1 MTTLLRPPAFAK
13 ATAGKRLRRVKMTTM
28 TKMTK
33 YFPALLWL
41 LLITALSTLPNPQL
55 PGFQLLAADKLV
67 HAVVYGVL
75 TWLLLR
81 GWSHSSL
88 RSAGWRER
96 WAAFLF
102 STAYGVLMEWVQY
115 AFIPGRFY
123 EFDDMLANAA
133 GAAVG
138 AVFLRKKGVT

>member
-1 MTTLLRPPAFAK
+1 MTA
-13 ATAGKRLRRVKMTTM
+13 M
-28 TKMTK
+28 TK
-33 YFPALLWL
+33 FLPALLWL

-81 GWSHSSL
+81 GGS
-88 RSAGWRER
+88 RSTSRSVGWRER

-102 STAYGVLMEWVQY
+102 STLYGVLMEWVQY

-123 EFDDMLANAA
+123 EFDDMLANAV

-138 AVFLRKKGVT
+138 AFFFGKKVRI